1 MPYSGGSWCARLS
14 LTTMIMVVEVEVILT
29 QLRSQ
34 VSTYLQATLVST
46 TDYRTI
52 EIFALF
58 EGFLAPNHPKWGEI
72 PSRGRKSF
80 LAVDLVISY

>member
-1 MPYSGGSWCARLS
+1 MYEDP
-14 LTTMIMVVEVEVILT
+14 
-29 QLRSQ
+29 
-34 VSTYLQATLVST
+34 T
-46 TDYRTI
+46 TDYQTI

-58 EGFLAPNHPKWGEI
+58 EGFLAPNHPEWREI

>member
-1 MPYSGGSWCARLS
+1 
-14 LTTMIMVVEVEVILT
+14 MVGWREVLMYEDP
-29 QLRSQ
+29 
-34 VSTYLQATLVST
+34 T
-46 TDYRTI
+46 TDYQTI

-58 EGFLAPNHPKWGEI
+58 EGFLAPNHPEWREI